1 MKTISAANANRQ
13 FSKILR
19 EVSHGEAY
27 TVTSRGK
34 VVASIQSATQNEK
47 MKKATR
53 GRLLERLQKVKS
65 IEIPPWNREELY
77 ED

>member
-19 EVSHGEAY
+19 EVSHGESY

-53 GRLLERLQKVKS
+53 GLLLERLNKVKS
-65 IEIPPWNREELY
+65 IEIPPWKREELY